1 MTPRKLDGK
10 EVHANLIAVVGV
22 APTIPRITL
31 VVVAVNMTSIVPLG
45 AADARVQG
53 VRVASRL
60 SAAVLQPNKKLGFI
74 YRNKTDNQRRIC
86 QIRGELFLP
95 VVVGI
100 KSAPSAGV
108 AGVGHVGHTTGLGQV
123 GHVGHLKIRKSV
135 LAFAS
140 VS

>member
-1 MTPRKLDGK
+1 MCEVKRKLI
-10 EVHANLIAVVGV
+10 L
-22 APTIPRITL
+22 
-31 VVVAVNMTSIVPLG
+31 
-45 AADARVQG
+45 
-53 VRVASRL
+53 
-60 SAAVLQPNKKLGFI
+60 
-74 YRNKTDNQRRIC
+74 
-86 QIRGELFLP
+86 LP

-108 AGVGHVGHTTGLGQV
+108 AGVGHVGHTTGLGKV